1 MLWILKTSIRLIS
14 RYKSTSFLSHKTNS
28 ISRNNDSHALSADGK
43 DENREGEKGWKKN
56 PSSKMI
62 LDFLDKNGDTLR
74 DRPQLRKEYRIYISD
89 SRNSQRHFH
98 DIYSPC
104 FEVISF
110 WFLWKVCN
118 DSCVTAHMSTRA
130 HGNGFTKNLLHAIER
145 RLIWLDIFL
154 RDVIFHRPFSMAG
167 EEIFDLRNLI
177 RVDWQ
182 EAGIV
187 PS

>member
-1 MLWILKTSIRLIS
+1 
-14 RYKSTSFLSHKTNS
+14 
-28 ISRNNDSHALSADGK
+28 
-43 DENREGEKGWKKN
+43 
-56 PSSKMI
+56 
-62 LDFLDKNGDTLR
+62 
-74 DRPQLRKEYRIYISD
+74 
-89 SRNSQRHFH
+89 
-98 DIYSPC
+98 
-104 FEVISF
+104 
-110 WFLWKVCN
+110 
-118 DSCVTAHMSTRA
+118 MSTRA